1 MHNNIYSE
9 KEILIFNGVTKLIN
23 EGVRLHAIKVSD
35 IAEAAGIGKGTI
47 YDYFKSKE
55 DILKKALLYSM
66 EIGISKVLSKI
77 HGVDGFKNKCYILFE
92 ITEICVR
99 DYQSAANPLFSSIS
113 PYEFNELINK
123 DIEWVDERD
132 RLLRDIVK
140 SLVILG
146 IKDGLIKE
154 QDDKEYAVTVFVSVV
169 MGFQNI
175 ISCNAKEDWDN
186 LEEAKNRSYKLL
198 IKGLN

>member
-55 DILKKALLYSM
+55 DILRKSLIYSM
-66 EIGISKVLSKI
+66 DMGISKVLSKI
-77 HGVDGFKNKCYILFE
+77 NGIDGFKKKCYILFE

-113 PYEFNELINK
+113 PFEFNELINK

-140 SLVILG
+140 SLVLLG
-146 IKDGLIKE
+146 VKEGLIKE
-154 QDDKEYAVTVFVSVV
+154 QEDKEYAVTVFVSVV

-175 ISCNAKEDWDN
+175 ISCNTKNSREKIEGAKE
-186 LEEAKNRSYKLL
+186 RSYKLL

>member
-55 DILKKALLYSM
+55 DILRKSLIYSM
-66 EIGISKVLSKI
+66 DMGISKVLNKI
-77 HGVDGFKNKCYILFE
+77 NGVDGFKKKCYILFE

-140 SLVILG
+140 SLVSLG
-146 IKDGLIKE
+146 VKEGLIKKQE
-154 QDDKEYAVTVFVSVV
+154 DKEYEVTVFVSVV
-169 MGFQNI
+169 MGLQNI
-175 ISCNAKEDWDN
+175 ISCNSKNSRDKI
-186 LEEAKNRSYKLL
+186 EEAKKRSYKLL

>member
-1 MHNNIYSE
+1 MYNTSYSE

-23 EGVRLHAIKVSD
+23 DGVRLHAIKVSD

-55 DILKKALLYSM
+55 DILKKSLIYSM
-66 EIGISKVLSKI
+66 DMGISKVLSKI
-77 HGVDGFKNKCYILFE
+77 NGVDGFEKKCYILFE
-92 ITEICVR
+92 ITEVCVR
-99 DYQSAANPLFSSIS
+99 DYHSAANPLFSSIS
-113 PYEFNELINK
+113 PYEFNELINN

-132 RLLRDIVK
+132 KLLREIVK
-140 SLVILG
+140 SLVLLG
-146 IKDGLIKE
+146 ANEGFIKKQE
-154 QDDKEYAVTVFVSVV
+154 DKEYAVTVFVSVF

-175 ISCNAKEDWDN
+175 ISCNNKNTRDKI
-186 LEEAKNRSYKLL
+186 EEAKERSYKLL